1 MITFLNC
8 LSNYTFFVIGKI
20 PLQKVGKKREQW
32 CQTRIQCLTE
42 YSPLA
47 GLPFP
52 KGGGGGGEDKRG
64 GGQREYKNNYE
75 HWVSECVLKKQKT
88 EFCLT
93 RILLIEYYLL
103 T

>member
-52 KGGGGGGEDKRG
+52 KGEWERTKGVGGKG
-64 GGQREYKNNYE
+64 
-75 HWVSECVLKKQKT
+75 KT
-88 EFCLT
+88 ITIMNIGF
-93 RILLIEYYLL
+93 RNAF
-103 T
+103 